1 MKAFWVV
8 LVGLFLANPGLS
20 YEGDLHQSFTFV
32 AAKQFN
38 RCAEDTAIPP
48 LTPLQV
54 RYIAKSSVAQADP
67 NLLVRTFRWNY
78 YDRSSESERTA
89 WWLFSTRFHE
99 RFEQL
104 LRRLNGARKE
114 GDVYREFGRIAS
126 YLQMVTSPP
135 RVVPVFTGR
144 FWRLSFSDRFDS
156 FPIEEAALTG
166 AIEADCSFL
175 TQPPEDYGQILTQTA
190 SRTLQ
195 DLKAPIPGM
204 PVDWQ
209 VFWELAKDA
218 EGFGEYGRAGNNFG
232 RKTDFR
238 CGEGQRCLLLD
249 EDPIYEA
256 FALRRHADAVRATMQ
271 AMYLLQTRSEAE
283 PATPAER

>member
-1 MKAFWVV
+1 VKLIWLG
-8 LVGLFLANPGLS
+8 LVGLLLANPGLG
-20 YEGDLHQSFTFV
+20 YEGDLHQSFTFI

-38 RCAEDTAIPP
+38 RCVENTTIPP

-89 WWLFSTRFHE
+89 LWLFNTRFHE
-99 RFEQL
+99 RFNEL
-104 LRRLNGARKE
+104 LRRLKNASKE
-114 GDVYREFGRIAS
+114 GDVYREFGRIVS

-156 FPIEEAALTG
+156 YRIEESALVG
-166 AIEADCSFL
+166 AVEADCSFL
-175 TQPPEDYGQILTQTA
+175 AKRPDDYGEILSDTA

-195 DLKAPIPGM
+195 DLQTPIPGM
-204 PVDWQ
+204 ALDWQ
-209 VFWELAKDA
+209 AFWELAKDA
-218 EGFGEYGRAGNNFG
+218 RGFGEYGPAGNNFG

-238 CGEGQRCLLLD
+238 CGAEQRCLLLD
-249 EDPIYEA
+249 DDPLYEA
-256 FALRRHADAVRATMQ
+256 FALQRHTDAVRATML
-271 AMYLLQTRSEAE
+271 AMYLLQTRARLDPEIS
-283 PATPAER
+283 AER